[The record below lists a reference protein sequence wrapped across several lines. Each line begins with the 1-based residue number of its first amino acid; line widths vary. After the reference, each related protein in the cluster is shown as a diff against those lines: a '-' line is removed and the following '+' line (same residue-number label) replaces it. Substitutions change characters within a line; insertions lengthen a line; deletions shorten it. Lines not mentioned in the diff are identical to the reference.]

1 MEECEALCTQIAIM
15 VNWEVKCL
23 GSTQHLKTKF
33 GKGYTLLARVHTANS
48 EHAWSMNESKVNSLV
63 DFLHHAFP
71 GAELKDV
78 HVQQGFVH
86 CHIPATPD
94 LTWAAIFG
102 TIEKNKGNYSLEDYS
117 VSQSTL
123 EQIFI
128 NLARAQ
134 IPPVHHKVGCC
145 KRCCRFLCCCG
156 GCGCCASQDNEELV
170 AIVNH
175 EDPPAL
181 YTWGLY

>member
-15 VNWEVKCL
+15 VNGEVKCL

-33 GKGYTLLARVHTANS
+33 GKGYTLLARIRPANT
-48 EHAWSMNESKVNSLV
+48 EHEPNTMESRVNSLV
-63 DFLHHAFP
+63 DFLHHAFT
-71 GAELKDV
+71 GVELKDI
-78 HVQQGFVH
+78 HVQQGFIH
-86 CHIPATPD
+86 CHIPASPD

-102 TIEKNKGNYSLEDYS
+102 AIEKNKGSLGLEDYS

-134 IPPVHHKVGCC
+134 IPPVHNKVGCC
-145 KRCCRFLCCCG
+145 KRCCSVLCCG
-156 GCGCCASQDNEELV
+156 GCGSGCFGASHNDELV
-170 AIVNH
+170 SIVNH
-175 EDPPAL
+175 EEPQAS
-181 YTWGLY
+181 YT